1 MKKFIVI
8 LSGKKAKSLKSDLL
22 NAHVEHLRTLHKNGF
37 LFLCGPFADND
48 GAIQIIN
55 AKTKEDVE
63 KMVLSD
69 PFVENS
75 YYSNF
80 VIYELNEA
88 NEDNCYL
95 LKNDKQT
102 EGNLISE

>member
-1 MKKFIVI
+1 
-8 LSGKKAKSLKSDLL
+8 
-22 NAHVEHLRTLHKNGF
+22 
-37 LFLCGPFADND
+37 
-48 GAIQIIN
+48 
-55 AKTKEDVE
+55 
-63 KMVLSD
+63 MVLTD

>member
-48 GAIQIIN
+48 GAIQTIN
-55 AKTKEDVE
+55 A
-63 KMVLSD
+63 
-69 PFVENS
+69 
-75 YYSNF
+75 
-80 VIYELNEA
+80 
-88 NEDNCYL
+88 
-95 LKNDKQT
+95 
-102 EGNLISE
+102 